1 MAILWGRA
9 SIKGNTMADDIGNAS
24 TIIMFKASAKSGF
37 TPGKDYYIST
47 LPCDLYGGY
56 RLSFY
61 KDGLVA
67 DYFGVHQ
74 TVESGTFISP
84 GDLAENE
91 LKFEKLDAPLS
102 RTNGPKWMP

>member
-24 TIIMFKASAKSGF
+24 TIIMFKASDKSGF

-74 TVESGTFISP
+74 TRRIGNIYKSGRLGGERVEI
-84 GDLAENE
+84 
-91 LKFEKLDAPLS
+91 
-102 RTNGPKWMP
+102 